1 MDTEDLE
8 NPEPKFHR
16 TITNFVKY
24 PIFLTET
31 QSTCTKHRIK
41 KHRIKNKR
49 KEKAQTFGLFVGEEK
64 DSTNNNGHNSHSYSP
79 KNLNI
84 KSVQEF

>member
-8 NPEPKFHR
+8 NPEPRFHR
-16 TITNFVKY
+16 TITNFVKN

-31 QSTCTKHRIK
+31 QSTCTKYRIK

-49 KEKAQTFGLFVGEEK
+49 KEKLRPLGFLEEK
-64 DSTNNNGHNSHSYSP
+64 RKTAP
-79 KNLNI
+79 I
-84 KSVQEF
+84 TMATIATATAPRI